1 MSPLLEVS
9 DLGKRFGGL
18 VAVDSFAM
26 TVMPQ
31 EIVGFLGPNG
41 AGKTTL
47 FNLLTGFIE
56 PDRGKVIFD
65 GVNLAGRRA
74 HDIVNRGM
82 ARTFQ
87 LARPFQQLTVSENV
101 AVACLCPRA
110 RRLAEG
116 VPLMRRTRAL
126 LDQVG
131 LGARHAH
138 PVEIL
143 PYGDLRRLEIA
154 RALATRPRLLLL
166 DEPFA
171 GLAEGEIEPLAD
183 LIRSLHRDG
192 LTILIIEHRLR
203 IFMQLVRRIV
213 AIDFGR
219 IIAEG
224 APHDVVNN
232 PRVIEAYLGKEDTV
246 DAVA

>member
-1 MSPLLEVS
+1 MSALLEVS
-9 DLGKRFGGL
+9 DLSKRFGGL

-26 TVMPQ
+26 RVMPQ

-56 PDRGKVIFD
+56 PDRGRVVFD
-65 GVNLAGRRA
+65 GVDLAGRRNHA
-74 HDIVNRGM
+74 IVNRGM

-87 LARPFQQLTVSENV
+87 LARPFQQLTVIENV
-101 AVACLCPRA
+101 AVACLSPRA
-110 RRLAEG
+110 RKLDAG
-116 VPLMRRTRAL
+116 TPFLKRAQSI

-131 LGARHAH
+131 LGRRAND

-154 RALATRPRLLLL
+154 RALATRPKLMLF

-171 GLAEGEIEPLAD
+171 GLAEGEIDPLAD
-183 LIRSLHRDG
+183 LIRALHRDG

-203 IFMQLVRRIV
+203 IFMQLARRVI
-213 AIDFGR
+213 AIDFGK

-224 APHDVVNN
+224 TPEQVVND
-232 PRVIEAYLGKEDTV
+232 PRVVEAYLGKEGAT
-246 DAVA
+246 DALA

>member
-1 MSPLLEVS
+1 MNPLLEVN
-9 DLGKRFGGL
+9 DLSKRFGGL

-26 TVMPQ
+26 RVMSQ

-56 PDRGKVIFD
+56 PDQGRVVFD
-65 GVNLAGRRA
+65 GVDLAGRRNHA
-74 HDIVNRGM
+74 IVNRGM

-87 LARPFQQLTVSENV
+87 LARPFQQLTVAENV
-101 AVACLCPRA
+101 AVACLSPRA
-110 RRLAEG
+110 RKLDSG
-116 VPLMRRTRAL
+116 TPFLKRAQSI

-131 LGARHAH
+131 LGRRAND

-154 RALATRPRLLLL
+154 RALATRPKLMLF

-171 GLAEGEIEPLAD
+171 GLAEGEIDPLAD
-183 LIRSLHRDG
+183 LIRALHRDG

-203 IFMQLVRRIV
+203 IFMQLARRVI
-213 AIDFGR
+213 AIDFGK

-224 APHDVVNN
+224 TPEQVVND
-232 PRVIEAYLGKEDTV
+232 PRVVEAYLGKEGAA

>member
-9 DLGKRFGGL
+9 DLSKRFGGL

-26 TVMPQ
+26 RVMPQ

-56 PDRGKVIFD
+56 PDQGRVVFD
-65 GVNLAGRRA
+65 GVDLAGRRNHA
-74 HDIVNRGM
+74 IVNRGM

-87 LARPFQQLTVSENV
+87 LARPFQQLTVVENV
-101 AVACLCPRA
+101 AVACLSPRA
-110 RRLAEG
+110 RKLDAG
-116 VPLMRRTRAL
+116 TPFLKRAL
-126 LDQVG
+126 SILDQVG
-131 LGARHAH
+131 LGRRAND

-154 RALATRPRLLLL
+154 RALATRPKLMLF

-171 GLAEGEIEPLAD
+171 GLAEGEIDPLAD
-183 LIRSLHRDG
+183 LIRALHRDG

-203 IFMQLVRRIV
+203 IFMQLARRVI
-213 AIDFGR
+213 AIDFGK

-224 APHDVVNN
+224 TPEQVVND
-232 PRVIEAYLGKEDTV
+232 PRVVEAYLGKEGAA

>member
-1 MSPLLEVS
+1 MNPLLEVS
-9 DLGKRFGGL
+9 DLSKRFGGL
-18 VAVDSFAM
+18 VAVDAFAM
-26 TVMPQ
+26 RVMPQ

-56 PDRGKVIFD
+56 PDRGRVVFD
-65 GVNLAGRRA
+65 GTDLAGRRN

-87 LARPFQQLTVSENV
+87 LARPFQQLTVAENV
-101 AVACLCPRA
+101 AVACLSPRA
-110 RRLAEG
+110 RRLDAG
-116 VPLMRRTRAL
+116 TPYMDRARAL

-131 LGARHAH
+131 LGARARD

-154 RALATRPRLLLL
+154 RALATRPRLLLF

-171 GLAEGEIEPLAD
+171 GLAESEIDPLAE
-183 LIRSLHRDG
+183 LIHSLHRDG

-224 APHDVVNN
+224 APEQVMND
-232 PRVIEAYLGKEDTV
+232 PRVVEAYLGTGGMGDG
-246 DAVA
+246 VA

>member
-1 MSPLLEVS
+1 MTPLLQIS

-18 VAVDSFAM
+18 VAVDSFTM
-26 TVMPQ
+26 TVVPQ

-47 FNLLTGFIE
+47 FNLITGFIE
-56 PDRGKVIFD
+56 PDRGSVVFD
-65 GVNLAGRRA
+65 GVDLAGRRP
-74 HDIVNRGM
+74 HDIVNRGL

-87 LARPFQQLTVSENV
+87 LARPFHQLTVAENV
-101 AVACLCPRA
+101 AVACLSPRA
-110 RRLAEG
+110 RRMADG
-116 VPLMRRTRAL
+116 IPLMQRTRRL

-131 LGARHAH
+131 LGSRHAD

-183 LIRSLHRDG
+183 VIRALHRDG

-224 APHDVVNN
+224 APGQVVND
-232 PRVIEAYLGKEDTV
+232 PRVVEAYLGREEAA